1 MDFCAIDF
9 GTSNSAVALPVD
21 RPGAGGAVRL
31 VALEDERPT
40 MPTAVFYAAEGSDED
55 GPPRRYGRAAVAAYV
70 QGIEGRLMRS
80 MKSILGST
88 LAEQRTDVGG
98 GRAVAYLDVV
108 AGYLKQLKQRA
119 EAAAGAPLRRA
130 VIGRPVRFVDD
141 DDIRDRQAQAALH
154 EAARRV
160 GFEELHFEYEPIAA
174 ALDHEQRCTR
184 EETVLVADIGGGTSD
199 FCIVRVGPRR
209 ALRAERGDDILAHH
223 GLHVAG
229 TDFDRHVALATV
241 MPACGYGALGPARP
255 GEAPREVPSR
265 VYHDLATWHLINT
278 VYAPQRVG
286 ELRRMRG
293 FYADAALH
301 RRLMT
306 VLDERLGHALA
317 ARAESAKIALSTL
330 PPDGVAQID
339 LHDVEPG
346 LACSLSEA
354 RCAEAL
360 HADLQRIVAAARET
374 LRRSGLPAE
383 RIDALYLTGGSTG
396 LRRLAQPLAAAFPL
410 ARVVQGDPFAS
421 VATGLGVTALRRFGA
436 PTPPE
441 SSAHRTAR
449 TAP

>member
-1 MDFCAIDF
+1 MDHRGIDYCAIDF
-9 GTSNSAVALPVD
+9 GTSNSAVALP
-21 RPGAGGAVRL
+21 GAGGTEGAVRL
-31 VALEDERPT
+31 VPLEDGRPT
-40 MPTAVFYAAEGSDED
+40 MPTAVFYAVEGSDDD

-70 QGIEGRLMRS
+70 QGVEGRLMRS

-119 EAAAGAPLRRA
+119 EAVTGQPLRRA

-141 DDIRDRQAQAALH
+141 DDSRDRQAQAALH
-154 EAARRV
+154 EAAKRV
-160 GFEELHFEYEPIAA
+160 GLEDVHFQYEPIAA

-199 FCIVRVGPRR
+199 FCVVRVGPRR

-229 TDFDRHVALATV
+229 TDFDRHVSLATV
-241 MPACGYGALGPARP
+241 MRPCGYGALGPARA
-255 GEAPREVPSR
+255 GEPPREVPSR

-278 VYAPQRVG
+278 VYAPQRVN
-286 ELRRMRG
+286 ELRRMRD
-293 FYADAALH
+293 FYADPAHH

-306 VLDERLGHALA
+306 VLKERLGHALA
-317 ARAESAKIALSTL
+317 ARAEAAKIELSAL

-339 LHDVEPG
+339 LHEVENG
-346 LACSLSEA
+346 LACSFSEA

-360 HADLQRIVAAARET
+360 QTDLQRIVDAAQET
-374 LRRSGLPAE
+374 LRRSGLPAG
-383 RIDALYLTGGSTG
+383 RIDALYFTGGSTG
-396 LRRLAQPLAAAFPL
+396 LRRLVQQLAAAFPQ
-410 ARVVQGDPFAS
+410 ARIVHGDPFAS

-436 PTPPE
+436 ITSTPPV
-441 SSAHRTAR
+441 RNK
-449 TAP
+449 AP